1 MQKLR
6 WYHKKITGDKPM
18 EIDMKIVLA
27 VIALIIMAIFAFS
40 GGDVLNKKRKR
51 DSIKSNKD

>member
-1 MQKLR
+1 
-6 WYHKKITGDKPM
+6 M

-27 VIALIIMAIFAFS
+27 VIALIIMVIFAFS
-40 GGDVLNKKRKR
+40 GDDVLNKKRKR